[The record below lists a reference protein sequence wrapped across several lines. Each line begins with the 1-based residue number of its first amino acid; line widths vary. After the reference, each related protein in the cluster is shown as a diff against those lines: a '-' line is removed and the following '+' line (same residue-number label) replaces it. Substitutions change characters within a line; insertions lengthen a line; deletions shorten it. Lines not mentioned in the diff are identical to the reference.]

1 MAIYISERDKR
12 HELRDKGIVLAN
24 DSLSNNTSLRGVE
37 NAVAIQNVSEKIS
50 QPFQQQ
56 SFDGASNETNI
67 AIDFFIKNKDNFF
80 TRNVDIAK
88 AWMEYLRIA
97 TPLSEARNDDYIN
110 LIEITN
116 IIRTSTEPQVNY
128 NSDIEDSQQFLYEFI
143 RTYCCG
149 KDINS
154 LFQPVV
160 WKSTI
165 YRNLYTKIAL
175 QILSSNKEL
184 LKRYLI
190 EIVSD
195 IDNLI
200 LGFENLKEKAS

>member
-1 MAIYISERDKR
+1 
-12 HELRDKGIVLAN
+12 
-24 DSLSNNTSLRGVE
+24 
-37 NAVAIQNVSEKIS
+37 
-50 QPFQQQ
+50 
-56 SFDGASNETNI
+56 FDGASNETNI

-97 TPLSEARNDDYIN
+97 TPLSEARNDDSQN
-110 LIEITN
+110 LIKITEKVKN
-116 IIRTSTEPQVNY
+116 SCEPQINY
-128 NSDIEDSQQFLYEFI
+128 NSDIEDWKQFLYEFI
-143 RTYCCG
+143 RTYCYG

-160 WKSTI
+160 WKSPI
-165 YRNLYTKIAL
+165 YRKLYTKMAL

-200 LGFENLKEKAS
+200 LGFENLKEKVS